1 MRVHGLEPVLLGQ
14 YMAKQLKHLE
24 TKGIANIKV
33 ARFFWVHRLSTDI
46 LITFTVLLYDYTL

>member
-1 MRVHGLEPVLLGQ
+1 VRVHGLEPVLLGQ

-33 ARFFWVHRLSTDI
+33 AQFLGSPAI
-46 LITFTVLLYDYTL
+46 Y